1 MSDFDIINCD
11 YNDQN
16 VWNMIGEGRVK
27 GCFQI
32 ESFLGKNW
40 CKKIKPKSINELS
53 DLISLIR
60 PGCLSMAQ
68 IYLDRRDKKIEVTSL
83 HPLID
88 DILKETFGV
97 IVYQEQSMMIAQKL
111 AKFTL
116 EQADDLRK
124 AIGKKKADLMKKVRT
139 QFIEGCVA
147 NNVPE
152 SKAIEIFD
160 IIELS
165 NRYSFNKSHG
175 VCYAYNSYWSA
186 YLKYHRPKKFL
197 TNWLKLACEK
207 VDPDTE
213 VKENIMSAR
222 MEDISI
228 YGPHYKYLSDDFF
241 WDSENKGV
249 RFGVCNIKHVG
260 NAHYEQ
266 LRCIL
271 NDSNLSMT
279 WAELS
284 LELLNINKRSIENMI
299 SVGVFSGLGKTRT
312 EMLHEYSCLQD
323 LTEKE
328 IAAIKTVINKDASIL
343 ENINSFIKLGVK
355 KNGGFISSV
364 SRLSKIQDIATRLAN
379 PGRSLKDNPSVYSR
393 LESDLLGCAIHHSEL
408 SASADAGYADTKC
421 LEILN
426 GKLSQSTIASII
438 KRIKVHKTKKG
449 EDMCFLTVEDD
460 TAQLENIVVFP
471 ELYGQNKD
479 IIYEDATVLLTGKTE
494 VKDQRKSF
502 IVESVFLI

>member
-1 MSDFDIINCD
+1 MRPAKVVRINK
-11 YNDQN
+11 
-16 VWNMIGEGRVK
+16 IG
-27 GCFQI
+27 
-32 ESFLGKNW
+32 
-40 CKKIKPKSINELS
+40 KIKTV
-53 DLISLIR
+53 D
-60 PGCLSMAQ
+60 
-68 IYLDRRDKKIEVTSL
+68 IEVNSDEHVFYGNGIVTS
-83 HPLID
+83 
-88 DILKETFGV
+88 
-97 IVYQEQSMMIAQKL
+97 
-111 AKFTL
+111 
-116 EQADDLRK
+116 
-124 AIGKKKADLMKKVRT
+124 
-139 QFIEGCVA
+139 
-147 NNVPE
+147 N
-152 SKAIEIFD
+152 
-160 IIELS
+160 
-165 NRYSFNKSHG
+165 SHG

-186 YLKYHRPKKFL
+186 YLKYHRPRKFL

-207 VDPDTE
+207 VEPDTE

-222 MEDISI
+222 MEDINI

-328 IAAIKTVINKDASIL
+328 IAAIKTVINKDTSIL

-355 KNGGFISSV
+355 KSGGFISSV

-449 EDMCFLTVEDD
+449 DDMCFLTVEDD

>member
-11 YNDQN
+11 YNDPN
-16 VWNMIGEGRVK
+16 VWDMIGEGRVK

-111 AKFTL
+111 ARFTL

-165 NRYSFNKSHG
+165 NRYSFNKCLDPTTIVETQDGYKMLSEVQIGDKVLAPKNMSEDHY
-175 VCYAYNSYWSA
+175 VEVVN
-186 YLKYHRPKKFL
+186 KYDNGEKEVYEIELENGASIRCTLDHEFL
-197 TNWLKLACEK
+197 CEDGQK
-207 VDPDTE
+207 H
-213 VKENIMSAR
+213 K
-222 MEDISI
+222 
-228 YGPHYKYLSDDFF
+228 LSDII
-241 WDSENKGV
+241 EN
-249 RFGVCNIKHVG
+249 
-260 NAHYEQ
+260 
-266 LRCIL
+266 
-271 NDSNLSMT
+271 NLSIM
-279 WAELS
+279 
-284 LELLNINKRSIENMI
+284 
-299 SVGVFSGLGKTRT
+299 
-312 EMLHEYSCLQD
+312 
-323 LTEKE
+323 
-328 IAAIKTVINKDASIL
+328 
-343 ENINSFIKLGVK
+343 
-355 KNGGFISSV
+355 
-364 SRLSKIQDIATRLAN
+364 
-379 PGRSLKDNPSVYSR
+379 VYN
-393 LESDLLGCAIHHSEL
+393 
-408 SASADAGYADTKC
+408 Y
-421 LEILN
+421 
-426 GKLSQSTIASII
+426 
-438 KRIKVHKTKKG
+438 
-449 EDMCFLTVEDD
+449 
-460 TAQLENIVVFP
+460 
-471 ELYGQNKD
+471 
-479 IIYEDATVLLTGKTE
+479 
-494 VKDQRKSF
+494 
-502 IVESVFLI
+502 